1 MDNSKFLLTNATII
15 SCQLNGS
22 PWIRS
27 TTKYG
32 GIECSGGT
40 ITVWADHDLSSGV
53 ATSFK
58 SGLSTSQMMVTDAA
72 ASKPEK
78 LFFALDMTITIMVG
92 GQTMTADIR
101 LGQGEHWPTRN
112 WWIAGSGCTLSGTRK
127 TVECETHTSGTTL
140 RLLRKDGDVGYTAA
154 RIA

>member
-1 MDNSKFLLTNATII
+1 VFWFEGATII

-32 GIECSGGT
+32 GVECRGDT

-58 SGLSTSQMMVTDAA
+58 SGLSTSQMMVVDAA
-72 ASKPEK
+72 ASSPEK
-78 LFFALDMTITIMVG
+78 LFFALDMTITIIVD
-92 GQTMTADIR
+92 GQTMSADIR

-112 WWIAGSGCTLSGTRK
+112 WWIAGSGCTLSDK
-127 TVECETHTSGTTL
+127 TLECITHTSGTTL
-140 RLLRKDGDVGYTAA
+140 RFKRTGGNNSAYITARVA
-154 RIA
+154 